1 MSTTPSNSRTVRAS
15 QARPVVSRRAN
26 PFTLATL
33 VTLAGLAGLSLGEA
47 AMAQNVLERDLRV
60 NSRFQQAPPSAR
72 GNLADSLRMR
82 NALVTGN
89 VGGGRSL
96 QISRPYLDAG
106 DLKTQL
112 GTDDLFSFRRDSF
125 SAGSIGIRGT
135 DSLQYQNAF
144 STGGMGLVPRSGFS
158 SSARVGAATMAPTR
172 FGDPIR
178 GSVGGRSEDDNS
190 TTFGTLRST
199 SSFTATQSLSPSSIG
214 YRRTPDGLDRVTAS
228 SLMGVR
234 MQATELGGPRSRF
247 AEDRSGNLIAANE
260 SNAVAT
266 NRTPTAYDSLLTRL
280 DNSFASQR
288 LNTRVNNAVDRTPAT
303 PAPTGTDLLRPAG
316 TSPTSPPPPPPTGT
330 TPAAANDA
338 ARQPSAPAWEA
349 PVSRIAEH
357 LSMLT
362 ATGSARGATARA
374 VNEASNP
381 VIFEAD
387 TIRALREAGGTA
399 DTLLVGTVAAGDFF
413 GEYLQAGQ
421 EAMAIGRFFDAEERF
436 VRALGIRPDDVTAQV
451 GRAHAQLGAGLFVS
465 AAMNI
470 RQLYEKHPELLGVRF
485 TGAAVPPGPR
495 LNSLVTD
502 LRASISRQAELNLN
516 PPEDSSLLLT
526 YVGRLLGDEAIIR
539 EGIAVL
545 RKANTG
551 ATKDAIPDLL
561 ESMWLGK
568 DPQPSPTPP
577 PAEAPKPAEEPT
589 K

>member
-1 MSTTPSNSRTVRAS
+1 MSTTPNNSQAVRAS
-15 QARPVVSRRAN
+15 HARPVVSRL
-26 PFTLATL
+26 TL
-33 VTLAGLAGLSLGEA
+33 LAALAGLSLSGV

-60 NSRFQQAPPSAR
+60 NSRFQQAPPSSR
-72 GNLADSLRMR
+72 GNLAESLRMR

-125 SAGSIGIRGT
+125 SASAIGIRGT
-135 DSLQYQNAF
+135 DSIQYQNAF

-158 SSARVGAATMAPTR
+158 STARVGAATMAPTR

-178 GSVGGRSEDDNS
+178 GSVGGRTEDDNS

-199 SSFTATQSLSPSSIG
+199 ASFTATQSLSPSSIG
-214 YRRTPDGLDRVTAS
+214 YRKTPDGLDRVTAS
-228 SLMGVR
+228 TLMGVR

-247 AEDRSGNLIAANE
+247 AEDRSGNLIAASE

-288 LNTRVNNAVDRTPAT
+288 LNTRVNNAVDRSPVTP
-303 PAPTGTDLLRPAG
+303 PPTGPDLTRPAG
-316 TSPTSPPPPPPTGT
+316 TTPTGT
-330 TPAAANDA
+330 TPAAASNPD
-338 ARQPSAPAWEA
+338 RQPSAPAWEA

-362 ATGSARGATARA
+362 ATGSAKGATARA

-436 VRALGIRPDDVTAQV
+436 VRALGIRPDDVTAQI

-502 LRASISRQAELNLN
+502 LRAAISRQAELNLN

-568 DPQPSPTPP
+568 DPQPSPTPA